1 MAVSRSRRQAILEA
15 MVRVAGS
22 KGYIETSVADVVNEA
37 GTSRT
42 TFYRNFK
49 DKHDC
54 FLVAYEMA
62 TERIVS
68 EIVAA
73 CDAERPWL
81 ERVRN
86 GLSTVV
92 ELFAD
97 EPRLGRTVM
106 VEGAVAG
113 AAARRRYWATLSRV
127 TPLLEAGA
135 QPPPGLKPPANAG
148 LMGTSAVAGL
158 IFDELRKGGAGD
170 LIKLLPDLT
179 FAALVPYLGPR
190 RAAGEM
196 HSDATLPPSR

>member
-1 MAVSRSRRQAILEA
+1 MAVTRSRREAILEA

-22 KGYIETSVADVVNEA
+22 KGYIATSVADVVDEA
-37 GTSRT
+37 GASRT

-54 FLVAYEMA
+54 FLAAYEMA
-62 TERIVS
+62 TERIVDKVV
-68 EIVAA
+68 EA
-73 CDAERPWL
+73 CDAEQPWL
-81 ERVRN
+81 ERVQN
-86 GLSTVV
+86 GLSTIV

-97 EPRLGRTVM
+97 EPRLARTVM

-113 AAARRRYWATLSRV
+113 AAARRRYWATLSRLM
-127 TPLLEAGA
+127 PLLEAGA

-158 IFDELRKGGAGD
+158 IFDELRKGREGD
-170 LIKLLPDLT
+170 LIELLPDLT

-190 RAAGEM
+190 LAAGEM
-196 HSDATLPPSR
+196 RGEAELRPSR